1 METDIPPRESSCSR
15 NTKQTVE
22 RKRSKKHSLSQSPP
36 VHERGEKKKE
46 RERERE
52 SKKARKQERKKKS
65 SRSAAVAAAA
75 ATPDSS
81 SLPSKRSDL
90 CGLFSPKSCI
100 LMPSLRQD
108 QSSKYSPQ
116 APFLSIYYCE
126 REFLC
131 LLRQGSTKIPTTT
144 APQPPPTTTRE
155 GISQARDK
163 EKEMKESILCPL
175 QTLT

>member
-1 METDIPPRESSCSR
+1 MKRIETDIPTPENRHVQEIQNRPLKENKVKSTLCH
-15 NTKQTVE
+15 NPHPYMNDWKK
-22 RKRSKKHSLSQSPP
+22 RKR
-36 VHERGEKKKE
+36 EKE
-46 RERERE
+46 RE
-52 SKKARKQERKKKS
+52 KARKKERKKKS
-65 SRSAAVAAAA
+65 SRSTAVAAAA

-100 LMPSLRQD
+100 LIPSLRQD
-108 QSSKYSPQ
+108 QSSKYTLQ
-116 APFLSIYYCE
+116 APFLSIYHCG
-126 REFLC
+126 REFRC

-144 APQPPPTTTRE
+144 EPPPPTTTRE
-155 GISQARDK
+155 GISRERDK